1 MKFQHHFRVRAS
13 LAAVAEFHSQT
24 ASLAVLT
31 PPPVIVRIHRAP
43 TIQHAGDEVDFTMWF
58 GPLPVRWLAQIEQVS
73 DTGFVDR
80 QVRGP
85 FRAWAHRHSFAP
97 VDATTTKVVDEVQ
110 AELSAHWLWRIVGG
124 SMWLTLPLLFAYRGW
139 RTRRVLE
146 RTSP

>member
-1 MKFQHHFRVRAS
+1 MKFQHRFRVRAS

-31 PPPVIVRIHRAP
+31 PLPVVVRIHRAP
-43 TIQHAGDEVDFTMWF
+43 TIQHAGDEIDFTMWF
-58 GPLPVRWLAQIEQVS
+58 GPLPIRWLAQIDQVWDS
-73 DTGFVDR
+73 GFVDR

-85 FRAWAHRHSFAP
+85 FRAWVHRHSFAL
-97 VDATTTKVVDEVQ
+97 VDVTTTDVFDEVQ
-110 AELSAHWLWRIVGG
+110 AELSSYWLWWIIGS

-146 RTSP
+146 RTLP

>member
-1 MKFQHHFRVRAS
+1 MKYQHRFCVRAA

-24 ASLAVLT
+24 ASLSVLT
-31 PPPVIVRIHRAP
+31 PPPVFVRIHRAP
-43 TIQHAGDEVDFTMWF
+43 TIQHAGDEVGFTMWF